1 MPAFELSPRIHASFS
16 ENQDLIPSHFS
27 LRPSSKPVIICLPE
41 SKSRLPKSPRALSK
55 RPGSSLNQ
63 LIACAPFSGI
73 VTVKKCPI
81 DSPTEEQNVRKLSI
95 APLTPSAKLSKK
107 P

>member
-1 MPAFELSPRIHASFS
+1 MPALELSPRIHASFS
-16 ENQDLIPSHFS
+16 ENQVLIPSHFS
-27 LRPSSKPVIICLPE
+27 LRPLSKPVIICLPE
-41 SKSRLPKSPRALSK
+41 SKSRLPTSPRALSK

-63 LIACAPFSGI
+63 LIACCPFSGI

-81 DSPTEEQNVRKLSI
+81 DAPTEEQNVRKLAI
-95 APLTPSAKLSKK
+95 APLTPASKPLKK